1 MLSCPFARFSK
12 GCQVLP
18 SPFSKGLTPFAK
30 GLTPFHKGLTP
41 FAKGYPFCQGGDP
54 FYQGFCQEADP
65 FCQGVAPLSGWS
77 LLPRVCT
84 VDSLCQ
90 GVGPFCQGHLAMLH
104 LLSRCFHQVAYR
116 CCLSSNASSL
126 VMWSSSTASS
136 GYAPRSPS
144 IWCGS
149 CE

>member
-1 MLSCPFARFSK
+1 MASSTQSWGAQNHTKPLQTKPNPKNQFQDTIKQTNPHPSQTHPLPFVTMLSCPFARFSK

-30 GLTPFHKGLTP
+30 GLTPFRKGLTP

-77 LLPRVCT
+77 LLPRDCT
-84 VDSLCQ
+84 VD
-90 GVGPFCQGHLAMLH
+90 PFAKGLH
-104 LLSRCFHQVAYR
+104 S
-116 CCLSSNASSL
+116 
-126 VMWSSSTASS
+126 
-136 GYAPRSPS
+136 
-144 IWCGS
+144 
-149 CE
+149 